1 MAVISMKQLLEA
13 GAHFGHQTKRW
24 HPKMTEYIFGQRNG
38 IHIIDLQ
45 KTVKKI
51 KEAYKFVRD
60 TVASGQTIVFV
71 GTKKQA
77 QEPLA
82 AEATRCGMFYV
93 NQRWVGGTLTNFAT
107 VKTSIRR
114 LEELEKMKKD
124 GEFSNYSKKDAAK
137 LEKER
142 VKLGKV
148 FSGLKGMIKLPGA
161 LFVIDSGVETIA
173 VAEANKLEIPLVAVV
188 DTNCDPDHIDYIIPG
203 NDDAIRAI
211 KLMSS
216 IIADAV
222 LEGSQVSQDKAGE
235 TAKGEVSE
243 EAFLKGRAE
252 EPIKLGADETA
263 GEENV
268 TDTENKAN

>member
-60 TVASGQTIVFV
+60 TVAAGETILFV

-77 QEPLA
+77 QEPIA
-82 AEATRCGMFYV
+82 IEAVRCGMFYV
-93 NQRWVGGTLTNFAT
+93 NQRWVGGTLTNFST
-107 VKTSIRR
+107 VKNSIRR
-114 LEELEKMKKD
+114 LEELDKMKKD
-124 GEFSNYSKKDAAK
+124 GEFANYSKKDASK

-142 VKLGKV
+142 IKLEKV
-148 FSGLKGMIKLPGA
+148 FLGLKGMTKPPAA
-161 LFVIDSGVETIA
+161 LFIIDPGVEIIA
-173 VAEANKLEIPLVAVV
+173 VAEANKLEIPVVAVV
-188 DTNCDPDHIDYIIPG
+188 DTNCDPEHINYIIPG

-222 LEGSQVSQDKAGE
+222 IEGAQVSQAKAE
-235 TAKGEVSE
+235 AVTKGEVSE
-243 EAFLKGRAE
+243 ESFLKGREE
-252 EPIKLGADETA
+252 EPIKLGAEEPVNKNTTGT
-263 GEENV
+263 GEIQ
-268 TDTENKAN
+268 A

>member
-77 QEPLA
+77 QEPVA

-93 NQRWVGGTLTNFAT
+93 NQRWVGGILTNFAT

-142 VKLGKV
+142 VRLGKV
-148 FSGLKGMIKLPGA
+148 FSGLKGMTKLPGA

-188 DTNCDPDHIDYIIPG
+188 DTNCDPDHINYIIPG

-263 GEENV
+263 GEEK
-268 TDTENKAN
+268 TDTGNKAN